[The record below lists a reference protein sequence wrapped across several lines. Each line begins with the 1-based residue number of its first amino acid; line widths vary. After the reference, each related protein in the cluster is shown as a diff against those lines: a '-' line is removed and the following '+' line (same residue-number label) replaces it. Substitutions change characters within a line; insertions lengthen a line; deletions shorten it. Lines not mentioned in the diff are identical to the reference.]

1 MFNWKL
7 YDTFISACE
16 KRDLKITYTHGTCTV
31 GRGEFPYYIILWT
44 PMNKMPMWEKIEK
57 KERLGDSDFW
67 KHELEDIRDNVTD
80 FHVEFAGT
88 GLDDSLHFSTVGWW
102 KYTRSIHQDPTV
114 EKWLEIFD
122 LFNNRKFIQSE
133 YFLWKL
139 QVDPDEEV
147 A

>member
-80 FHVEFAGT
+80 
-88 GLDDSLHFSTVGWW
+88 
-102 KYTRSIHQDPTV
+102 QDPTV